1 MIAELTPLG
10 WVLLTADFII
20 SIAIVLA
27 LYRMLNGPTVVDRIM
42 AFDQVAISLVAF
54 TALLSIQWHTAF
66 FLELILIIS
75 SLGFFGTVA
84 FVYYLMRTQAEREGE
99 SATLPSPSRKEG
111 GPA

>member
-1 MIAELTPLG
+1 MMVELTPLDA
-10 WVLLTADFII
+10 VLLFADLII

-27 LYRMLNGPTVVDRIM
+27 LYRMLKGPTVVDRIM
-42 AFDQVAISLVAF
+42 SFDQVAISLVAF

-84 FVYYLMRTQAEREGE
+84 FVYYLMRTQTDGEAKAENTSTEGE
-99 SATLPSPSRKEG
+99 TA
-111 GPA
+111 